1 MLSKLHVAIEGAVAV
16 GKSTLLP
23 KLHEVFL
30 AELPNIKM
38 DLVPEPVDRWVDWKG
53 TNPEGSSWNLLE
65 LMYQNPEENA
75 ARFQIAAAISK
86 IQSLNDSPGPA
97 KIVERTLLCQEKV
110 FIPLLIK
117 NGFLSGLDQSILE
130 QFFHMTRSMTGLKAD
145 VIIYLRTSPEIA
157 MTRIQ
162 SRNRTGEQN
171 ITLEYL
177 TNLHELYDDWL
188 IYKREERN
196 VVVIAIDDFD
206 KVSPENIFARVMA
219 HLEK

>member
-1 MLSKLHVAIEGAVAV
+1 
-16 GKSTLLP
+16 
-23 KLHEVFL
+23 
-30 AELPNIKM
+30 
-38 DLVPEPVDRWVDWKG
+38 
-53 TNPEGSSWNLLE
+53 
-65 LMYQNPEENA
+65 MYQHPEENA
-75 ARFQIAAAISK
+75 ARFQMAAAISK

-97 KIVERTLLCQEKV
+97 KLVERTLLCQEKV

-117 NGFLSGLDQSILE
+117 NGYLSGLDQSILE
-130 QFFHMTRSMTGLKAD
+130 QFFHMIRDMTGLKAD

-171 ITLEYL
+171 ITLDYL
-177 TNLHELYDDWL
+177 TDLHELYDDWL

-196 VVVIAIDDFD
+196 VVVIDVDDFD
-206 KVSPENIFARVMA
+206 KVSPENIFARVMD